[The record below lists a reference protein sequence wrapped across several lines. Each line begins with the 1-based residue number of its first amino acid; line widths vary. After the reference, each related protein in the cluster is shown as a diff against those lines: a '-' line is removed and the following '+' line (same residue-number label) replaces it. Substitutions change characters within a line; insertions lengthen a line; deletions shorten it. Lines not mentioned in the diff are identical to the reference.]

1 MSQKANYFKLGLFVI
16 GALIAGIVVLLVIGS
31 GRWFERKST
40 IETYFNESVQG
51 LDIGSKLKYRGVVIG
66 EVTKISFTYVVYQQ
80 DLPMA
85 QRARFVLVESQIN
98 PRLVGGR
105 AATGD
110 LTTVEGA
117 KAEVERGLRIRLT
130 PQGITGTSFLELDYV
145 DPPPAVLPIAWTP
158 NNVYIPSS
166 PSTVTQFVNAASD
179 IIERLHRLDIE
190 GTLANVNKLLVTTN
204 ERLAA
209 LDTKGLSDRANRTLD
224 RLDTTLAGI
233 DSKKLTEEGTALLAE
248 LRGTNGELR
257 KLLANPSWQK
267 LPEDASAAA
276 AKVKDLVSDP
286 KLAQTISRLER
297 SLSRVDRIL
306 GGGEQDLAST
316 IANLRQITDNL
327 RDLTEDA
334 KRYPSNLLFGEPP
347 KPLPSR
353 QP

>member
-80 DLPMA
+80 NLPMA

-110 LTTVEGA
+110 LTTAEGA

-158 NNVYIPSS
+158 NNVYIPST
-166 PSTVTQFVNAASD
+166 PSTVSQFVNAASD

-204 ERLAA
+204 DRLAA
-209 LDTKGLSDRANRTLD
+209 IDAKGLSDRANRTLD

-233 DSKKLTEEGTALLAE
+233 DSKKLTEEGASLLAE
-248 LRGTNGELR
+248 LRETNGELR

-306 GGGEQDLAST
+306 GDELDPAPSATGARAAVLGPDRPGE
-316 IANLRQITDNL
+316 R
-327 RDLTEDA
+327 
-334 KRYPSNLLFGEPP
+334 G
-347 KPLPSR
+347 
-353 QP
+353 

>member
-16 GALIAGIVVLLVIGS
+16 GALVAGIVVLLVIGS

-286 KLAQTISRLER
+286 KLAQTISRL
-297 SLSRVDRIL
+297 
-306 GGGEQDLAST
+306 
-316 IANLRQITDNL
+316 
-327 RDLTEDA
+327 
-334 KRYPSNLLFGEPP
+334 
-347 KPLPSR
+347 
-353 QP
+353 

>member
-158 NNVYIPSS
+158 NNVYIPST
-166 PSTVTQFVNAASD
+166 PSTVSQFVNAASD
-179 IIERLHRLDIE
+179 IIDRLHRLDIRDRGAESGAAERADHQGSRSARVPDLGMERAVRAE
-190 GTLANVNKLLVTTN
+190 GHAEGDHRQAQRRGREGARRRIGTQAPARPRQRHSGQGRPRAGGARQAGG
-204 ERLAA
+204 ERSRPLDAADEGSLRAEVVAARERNGRGRSRWAA
-209 LDTKGLSDRANRTLD
+209 LLFWAVRS
-224 RLDTTLAGI
+224 
-233 DSKKLTEEGTALLAE
+233 SV
-248 LRGTNGELR
+248 
-257 KLLANPSWQK
+257 P
-267 LPEDASAAA
+267 AA
-276 AKVKDLVSDP
+276 P
-286 KLAQTISRLER
+286 
-297 SLSRVDRIL
+297 
-306 GGGEQDLAST
+306 
-316 IANLRQITDNL
+316 
-327 RDLTEDA
+327 
-334 KRYPSNLLFGEPP
+334 
-347 KPLPSR
+347 
-353 QP
+353 

>member
-80 DLPMA
+80 NLPMA

-110 LTTVEGA
+110 LTTAEGA

-158 NNVYIPSS
+158 HNVYIPST
-166 PSTVTQFVNAASD
+166 PSTVSQFVNAASD
-179 IIERLHRLDIE
+179 IIDRLHRLDIE
-190 GTLANVNKLLVTTN
+190 GTLANLNKLMTTTN
-204 ERLAA
+204 DRLAA
-209 LDTKGLSDRANRTLD
+209 IDAKGLSDRTSRTLD
-224 RLDTTLAGI
+224 RLDATLAGI

-248 LRGTNGELR
+248 LRETNVEL
-257 KLLANPSWQK
+257 KKMVANPAWQK

-286 KLAQTISRLER
+286 KLAKTIASLER
-297 SLSRVDRIL
+297 IMGRFDRL
-306 GGGEQDLAST
+306 FGSTDTDLATS
-316 IANLRQITDNL
+316 IENLRQITDNL